1 MGGHRRE
8 VTRRRKRLLGSVLL
22 VPDALQHAAH
32 RLGDLD
38 GFAGAVYFHAW
49 RLVARVDGPGLLGE
63 LLERAYRERGQQPG
77 EHRRRADGEGT
88 DQQHPAVQVVGLGY
102 GGVIR
107 RAHRHR
113 RRLGP
118 GDLHRAHA
126 VAHPADVGVGVVV
139 LQFGQRDVGIRL
151 DHVATADRDEGVLVV
166 R

>member
-118 GDLHRAHA
+118 G
-126 VAHPADVGVGVVV
+126 
-139 LQFGQRDVGIRL
+139 IS
-151 DHVATADRDEGVLVV
+151 TV
-166 R
+166 RTR